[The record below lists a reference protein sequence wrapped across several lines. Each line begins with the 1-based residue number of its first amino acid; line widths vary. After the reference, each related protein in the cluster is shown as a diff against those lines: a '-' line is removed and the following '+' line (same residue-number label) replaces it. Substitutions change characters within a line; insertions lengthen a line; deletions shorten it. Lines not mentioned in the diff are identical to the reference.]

1 MVKCLKMKDPSDS
14 FTITKKDIFSLPMR
28 VLAIGRT
35 GCGKSSIALGN
46 LLLREEFYR
55 NDFLPENI
63 FIFSGSLKG
72 DMKLQTIVEQL
83 DVPSSNLFST
93 FNEAEAHIIYDN
105 AVDEYRKSVSD
116 KTRPNH
122 ILFVFDDLGF
132 TNMQNKNKKDSIL
145 DKILSNGRKY
155 LISIIT
161 LNQRVTQLSTNAREQ
176 ASGLMLWSSTNKQ
189 LELVENDFNYLS
201 GNNPKRKFLNMV
213 KKHTAG
219 MHDFIVFD
227 LGKSN
232 IYRNSEFQAICIC
245 DAECDGCGGVA
256 EVPTSD

>member
-1 MVKCLKMKDPSDS
+1 MVKCLKMKDKSDS

-55 NDFLPENI
+55 NDFLPEDI
-63 FIFSGSLKG
+63 YIFSGSLKG

-83 DVPSSNLFST
+83 DIPPSNLFNS

-105 AVDEYRKSVSD
+105 AVDEYRKAVSD
-116 KTRPNH
+116 NTRPNH

-213 KKHTAG
+213 KKHTHG

-232 IYRNSEFQAICIC
+232 IYRNSEFQPICIC
-245 DAECDGCGGVA
+245 DEGCEGCGGVS